1 MRGTGQKRACIR
13 ARKVEVNRVPRL
25 AHNIGADAVTESSI
39 PLQFRL
45 LVFPNVQQL
54 ELTGPYEVFATW
66 PGGRVRLVAK
76 TLESVTS
83 STGLVLE
90 PDASFDDCP
99 QLDVL
104 CVPRGCRGQ
113 RFDGR

>member
-1 MRGTGQKRACIR
+1 M
-13 ARKVEVNRVPRL
+13 
-25 AHNIGADAVTESSI
+25 TESSI
-39 PLQFRL
+39 PLQFGL

-104 CVPRGCRGQ
+104 CVPRGCRGK